1 MKHIIDAMM
10 IDINASM
17 KIMFST
23 NCKKL
28 IIILTKFY
36 DAEVLYL
43 KKWLE
48 IQYIMT

>member
-23 NCKKL
+23 KCKKL
-28 IIILTKFY
+28 IIILKKIY
-36 DAEVLYL
+36 DAAVLNL
-43 KKWLE
+43 IKRLE